1 MKRLSLFLL
10 LFVTQAAL
18 PQVRIQNL
26 FFNSTS
32 NILRLNFGSTP
43 PGVAYTGTAS
53 GADIGEGIAH
63 VEDPDG
69 NIIIWVNAS
78 GVYDKNGTLMP
89 GSAGILAH
97 PSSTE
102 IVICPLPGSQDRFYV
117 FYNNETCSGLYYAT
131 VDMRQ
136 RGGLGDVTA
145 KNLPIDPGNSY
156 AEGLEIVKIP
166 CSGHYWL
173 LAYQC
178 TTGFKRF
185 RISPAGIGAGTLM
198 HPFEAKGPNNRAY
211 GGRGEL
217 DYHNGRMGY
226 GVRGDNRAVL
236 ADFDPVAGTMTG
248 VREVVFSATDGMYGL
263 EFSPDASK
271 VYLTDWNNRDFLG
284 NVISDNLFRYDFATG
299 DIASWRIGY
308 NTTNC
313 RDAVVE
319 GLGQVELGQ
328 DGKLYIP
335 HVNGCQI
342 TVVGNPDAAAPTFGT
357 IDVNAILSTGVS
369 DHIQSEFLAQP
380 LRLQASRPAVCPG
393 EAVTLTASGGSGRYT
408 WEPAPGLVPPAG
420 NTVEVRPAATTTY
433 ALYATTPYGC
443 RDTVRVTVE
452 VKGPAAPALSVAGDN
467 PTCGNSVA
475 TLRATRGLTGY
486 AWTRDG
492 RPLPGAAADSLITTE
507 PGRYQVA
514 GTSNGCAVSSEELII
529 EPSFF
534 SRPEALFVPNVF
546 TPDGDVQQAN
556 ETFAIRNY
564 TGKVRLLVCNRW
576 GKEVYR
582 SNDYRNDWTAE
593 GLPDGMYFY
602 RLTHESGCFR
612 EQRGWVHVLR

>member
-1 MKRLSLFLL
+1 MQRLSLFLF
-10 LFVTQAAL
+10 LFITQVAL
-18 PQVRIQNL
+18 SQVRIQNL

-32 NILRLNFGSTP
+32 NILQLNFNSTP
-43 PGVAYTGTAS
+43 PGVTYTGTAS
-53 GADIGEGIAH
+53 GTDIGEGIAH

-78 GVYDKNGTLMP
+78 GVYDKNGSLMP
-89 GSAGILAH
+89 GSVGIMAH

-102 IVICPLPGSQDRFYV
+102 IVICPVPADANRFYV

-131 VDMRQ
+131 VDLRQ

-145 KNLPIDPGNSY
+145 KNVPIDPGNAF

-166 CSGHYWL
+166 CSSDYWL

-185 RISPAGIGAGTLM
+185 RIGPAGVGVGTFI
-198 HPFEAKGPNNRAY
+198 HPFQAKGPNNREY

-217 DYHNGRMGY
+217 DYHNGKIGY

-236 ADFDPVAGTMTG
+236 AEFDPVTGAMTG
-248 VREVVFSATDGMYGL
+248 VQEVAFAATDGMYGL
-263 EFSPDASK
+263 EFSPDATK

-284 NVISDNLFRYDFATG
+284 NVTSPNLFRYDFATG
-299 DIASWRIGY
+299 AIASWTIPY

-313 RDAVVE
+313 RNAEVE

-342 TVVGNPDAAAPTFGT
+342 TVVENPNAAAPAFGV
-357 IDVNAILSTGVS
+357 INVNAILSTGVS
-369 DHIQSEFLAQP
+369 DHIQSEVLGQP
-380 LRLQASRPAVCPG
+380 LRLQASRPTVCPG
-393 EAVTLTASGGSGRYT
+393 ESVTLTASGGSGNYT
-408 WEPAPGLVPPAG
+408 WEPVPGGIPPAG
-420 NTVEVRPAATTTY
+420 NAVEVHPASTTTY
-433 ALYATTPYGC
+433 TLYATTPYGC
-443 RDTVRVTVE
+443 RDTVRVTVA
-452 VKGPAAPALSVAGDN
+452 VASPAQPTLTLAGNN
-467 PTCGNSVA
+467 PTCGNTAA
-475 TLRATRGLTGY
+475 TLRATKGLAGY

-492 RPLPGAAADSLITTE
+492 GLLPDAPADSLTVTE

-514 GTSNGCAVSSEELII
+514 GTSNGCAVQSEELTI

-534 SRPEALFVPNVF
+534 TRPGALFVPNVF
-546 TPDGDVQQAN
+546 TPDGDVNQAN
-556 ETFAIRNY
+556 ETFMVKNY
-564 TGKVRLLVCNRW
+564 NGKIRLLVCNRW

-582 SNDYRNDWTAE
+582 SNDYRNDWAAA

-602 RLTHESGCFR
+602 RLTHESGCFS